1 MLKFQWDK
9 NFCSLNFT
17 VELRY
22 KKITIY
28 DKFKNYNHER
38 STSWT
43 SPGTSFPIKEEN
55 HSLREGR
62 KAIVDSQQG
71 NQIRPTH
78 YLHVLI

>member
-1 MLKFQWDK
+1 MLSTDR
-9 NFCSLNFT
+9 NFCSPNLT

-22 KKITIY
+22 NKTIY
-28 DKFKNYNHER
+28 DKSKNDNHER

-43 SPGTSFPIKEEN
+43 SPGTSFPIKEQN

-62 KAIVDSQQG
+62 KATVDSQQG

-78 YLHVLI
+78 YLNF